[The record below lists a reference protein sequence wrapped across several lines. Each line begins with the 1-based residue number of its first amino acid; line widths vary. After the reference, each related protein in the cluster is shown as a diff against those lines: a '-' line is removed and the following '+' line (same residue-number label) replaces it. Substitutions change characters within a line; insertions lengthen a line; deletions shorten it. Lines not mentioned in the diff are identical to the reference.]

1 MPDSRLI
8 RRPFK
13 MTSKSLRRERI
24 LHILIVRAKSV
35 FYTQVEDSYFFMCI
49 SKLFLASLLKRIVD
63 SLMSARYS
71 FLVEAFTWSWY
82 RCGAGFEYAGR

>member
-24 LHILIVRAKSV
+24 LHILIVRATSV
-35 FYTQVEDSYFFMCI
+35 FYTQVKDSYLFNHVYIQIISCI
-49 SKLFLASLLKRIVD
+49 S
-63 SLMSARYS
+63 
-71 FLVEAFTWSWY
+71 
-82 RCGAGFEYAGR
+82 FEENRG